1 MPRST
6 SPEPRTDPDALDLG
20 SVLPLPRVTLWLGVV
35 ACAALFGYGA
45 WERRWIADDGL
56 IVLRTVR
63 NLLAGNGPVF
73 NVGERVEVN
82 TSAAWTYIIWFFSWI
97 SGVQTEYVVLTVAL
111 VLSVSAIPLA
121 MLGTA
126 RLYKGG
132 ASWKRLRGSG
142 LLLLPAGGLVYMA
155 LPPAR
160 DFATSGLEVSLTI
173 FWVALLWWLGIAWA
187 QSERDPLGRRSAVRV
202 WVLTLSTAFV
212 AGLSW
217 LVRPEMALVG
227 GLVLLVMFAA
237 PIGLRLRVGVVVA
250 AGFLP
255 VAYQIFR
262 MGYYGLPVPNT
273 AIAKDASG
281 TKWGQGFTYLMN
293 LVGPYSL
300 WLPVLALAIAT
311 PLIVLPVRG
320 ARAPFTG
327 RFRLPRGGARGL
339 RDQLQRPSVIV
350 VVMLLGGIAETLY
363 WLRQGGDFMSGRV
376 LLAPLFLL
384 LLPVMVIPL
393 RIPSPRKPGESTVRG
408 LARLAGGAVGAAI
421 AAVLWVLVIGW
432 ALHTTTFRGQP
443 DGTAIGRTGIVDERA
458 FYSLQTGH
466 AHPITAND
474 YLDYP
479 RMQALQEILRQ
490 TPRGGLYLPSFDYDW
505 WFIDPL
511 PYPRPPDVPL
521 RQTVFFTNLGMTSM
535 NLPLDVRV
543 WDQVGL
549 AWPIA
554 THTARLED
562 GRIGHDKDMF
572 PDWAVAEAKA
582 YPKRPALPPFID
594 PNCPEDTRIPVRRR
608 RQLLG
613 AGRRESPGRVHHR
626 QVRRFR
632 LPARSGR
639 RPCRRPPRRPDA
651 VRIACTFPGSNGET
665 KWHDSHRARAW
676 SRRASVPT
684 HLAGIPNAFRAC
696 TGLNVR
702 TGTCPRRPE
711 KTIGLILTLLDDL
724 NSNGRGFDV
733 RIDTE
738 RPIETPDANGIVGVR
753 EPQFEIRLA
762 TAQHDLVKGD
772 CIVGLPVRNGGDHD
786 GPLVAQPYSR
796 HSRHLIGECSAPIR
810 WLLPESRRMNH
821 DGIDGGLH

>member
-6 SPEPRTDPDALDLG
+6 SPDASAVGRTA
-20 SVLPLPRVTLWLGVV
+20 STSSFPLPRVTLWLGVA
-35 ACAALFGYGA
+35 ACAVLFGYGA
-45 WERRWIADDGL
+45 WQRRWIADDGL

-73 NVGERVEVN
+73 NMGERVEVN

-111 VLSVSAIPLA
+111 VLSVAAIPLA

-132 ASWKRLRGSG
+132 AGWKGLRGSG

-173 FWVALLWWLGIAWA
+173 FWVALLWWLAIAWS
-187 QSERDPLGRRSAVRV
+187 QQDRDPRDPKDVRRS
-202 WVLTLSTAFV
+202 WIITLTTAFV

-217 LVRPEMALVG
+217 LVRPEMAVVG
-227 GLVLLVMFAA
+227 GLVLVVMVLA
-237 PIGLRLRVGVVVA
+237 PIGLKQRLAVIAV

-281 TKWGQGFTYLMN
+281 SKWDQGFLYLTN
-293 LVGPYSL
+293 LVEPYSL
-300 WLPVLALAIAT
+300 WLPVVALAIAV
-311 PLIVLPVRG
+311 PLIVLPARG
-320 ARAPFTG
+320 ARTPLTG
-327 RFRLPRGGARGL
+327 GFRLPRGGVTGL
-339 RDQLQRPSVIV
+339 RDHLQRPAVIV
-350 VVMLLGGIAETLY
+350 AVMFLGGVIETLY
-363 WLRQGGDFMSGRV
+363 WLRQGGDFMAGRV

-393 RIPSPRKPGESTVRG
+393 RIPSRQEGDSRIKGA
-408 LARLAGGAVGAAI
+408 ARLLGGSAGAAV

-432 ALHTTTFRGQP
+432 ALHASTFRGMP
-443 DGTAIGRTGIVDERA
+443 DGTAIGKTGIVDERA
-458 FYSLQTGH
+458 FYSLQTGKS
-466 AHPITAND
+466 HPITADD

-479 RMQALQEILRQ
+479 RMKSLQEILRQ
-490 TPRGGLYLPSFDYDW
+490 TPRGGVYLPSFDYDW

-521 RQTVFFTNLGMTSM
+521 TQTVFFTNLGMTSM

-549 AWPIA
+549 AWPVA

-562 GRIGHDKDMF
+562 GRIGHDKEMF

-582 YPKRPALPPFID
+582 YPKRPALPPHID
-594 PNCPEDTRIPVRRR
+594 PNWVN
-608 RQLLG
+608 Q
-613 AGRRESPGRVHHR
+613 A
-626 QVRRFR
+626 R
-632 LPARSGR
+632 LA
-639 RPCRRPPRRPDA
+639 
-651 VRIACTFPGSNGET
+651 
-665 KWHDSHRARAW
+665 
-676 SRRASVPT
+676 
-684 HLAGIPNAFRAC
+684 L
-696 TGLNVR
+696 
-702 TGTCPRRPE
+702 TCPQIQQLRDSYSAPM
-711 KTIGLILTLLDDL
+711 TFDL
-724 NSNGRGFDV
+724 FKRNFKLSIATMGM
-733 RIDTE
+733 RIDRVPEYTL
-738 RPIETPDANGIVGVR
+738 RMCRMDVPPPLTPEQYTMPKN
-753 EPQFEIRLA
+753 
-762 TAQHDLVKGD
+762 
-772 CIVGLPVRNGGDHD
+772 
-786 GPLVAQPYSR
+786 
-796 HSRHLIGECSAPIR
+796 
-810 WLLPESRRMNH
+810 
-821 DGIDGGLH
+821 

>member
-1 MPRST
+1 MTACCRCSRSRGLEPSLPRST
-6 SPEPRTDPDALDLG
+6 SPDETAPSSTTDAGAPSRISA
-20 SVLPLPRVTLWLGVV
+20 PRVSLWLGVV
-35 ACAALFGYGA
+35 VCAVAFAYGA

-111 VLSVSAIPLA
+111 VLSVAAIPLA

-132 ASWKRLRGSG
+132 AGWSRLRGSG

-173 FWVALLWWLGIAWA
+173 FWVALLWWLAVAWSQA
-187 QSERDPLGRRSAVRV
+187 DRDPVERRDVVRY
-202 WVLTLSTAFV
+202 WALTLSTAFV

-237 PIGLRLRVGVVVA
+237 PIGWRLRLGITA
-250 AGFLP
+250 AGGFLP

-273 AIAKDASG
+273 AVAKDATGS
-281 TKWGQGFTYLMN
+281 KWGQGFTYLMN
-293 LVGPYSL
+293 LVEPYSL
-300 WLPVLALAIAT
+300 WLPVLALLLAM
-311 PLIVLPVRG
+311 PLLLLPARG
-320 ARAPFTG
+320 ARAPLTG
-327 RFRLPRGGARGL
+327 RFRLPRGARGL
-339 RDQLQRPSVIV
+339 RDQLQRPAVIV
-350 VVMLLGGIAETLY
+350 AVMFLGGVAETLY

-393 RIPSPRKPGESTVRG
+393 RIPARQPGDSKVRG
-408 LARLAGGAVGAAI
+408 LARLAGGTAGAAI

-432 ALHTTTFRGQP
+432 ALHATTLRGQP
-443 DGTAIGRTGIVDERA
+443 DGTSIGRTGIVDERA

-466 AHPITAND
+466 AHPITADD

-479 RMQALQEILRQ
+479 RMHALQEILRQ
-490 TPRGGLYLPSFDYDW
+490 TPRGGVYLPSIDYDW

-511 PYPRPPDVPL
+511 PYPRPDDVPL
-521 RQTVFFTNLGMTSM
+521 RQTVFFTNLGMTGM

-543 WDQVGL
+543 WDQIGL
-549 AWPIA
+549 AWPMA
-554 THTARLED
+554 SHTARLED

-582 YPKRPALPPFID
+582 YPKRPALPGFID
-594 PNCPEDTRIPVRRR
+594 PDWVN
-608 RQLLG
+608 Q
-613 AGRRESPGRVHHR
+613 SRVA
-626 QVRRFR
+626 
-632 LPARSGR
+632 L
-639 RPCRRPPRRPDA
+639 
-651 VRIACTFPGSNGET
+651 
-665 KWHDSHRARAW
+665 
-676 SRRASVPT
+676 
-684 HLAGIPNAFRAC
+684 
-696 TGLNVR
+696 
-702 TGTCPRRPE
+702 TCPQIQQLQASYSAP
-711 KTIGLILTLLDDL
+711 LTFDL
-724 NSNGRGFDV
+724 FKRNLKLSYANYKL
-733 RIDTE
+733 RIDRVPEYTL
-738 RPIETPDANGIVGVR
+738 RMC
-753 EPQFEIRLA
+753 RL
-762 TAQHDLVKGD
+762 DV
-772 CIVGLPVRNGGDHD
+772 PP
-786 GPLVAQPYSR
+786 PLTDEQKSMPK
-796 HSRHLIGECSAPIR
+796 P
-810 WLLPESRRMNH
+810 
-821 DGIDGGLH
+821 